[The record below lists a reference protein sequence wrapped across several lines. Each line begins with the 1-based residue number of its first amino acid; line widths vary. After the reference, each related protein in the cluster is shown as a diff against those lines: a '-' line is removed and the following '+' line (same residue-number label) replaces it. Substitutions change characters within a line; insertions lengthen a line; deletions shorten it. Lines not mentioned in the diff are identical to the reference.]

1 MRSSMMIMMV
11 LMLLTIKHYSQE
23 DRIEFIAEGTERE
36 LDFADL
42 TDILEYYREN
52 PLNINQATADE
63 IQSLQILDPIAVQNL
78 MEYREKYG
86 SLLTEYE
93 MLAIEGFN
101 KEKIQSLQP
110 FITLQNATGDVA
122 VQAKRR
128 RFRFQLFGRYSRV
141 LEQQKGYQEIPLE
154 TWQDKPNDRYI
165 GPPDRGYVRSTLVLN
180 NQFRMGFTLDKDA
193 GEAFFLKEL
202 PDTIADAIKTMLPI
216 GFDFFSAYVYTQDIR
231 FIKKIVVGDF
241 HLQFG
246 QGLTMWSG
254 MSYGKSADVTNIK
267 RYASMIRPNTS
278 ANENSY
284 MRGGAAWLQF
294 GRVGIVGFYSNHNA
308 DANVIEETPDTLDNT
323 KYISSLQESG
333 YHRTL
338 NEILDKQTLNII
350 NYGGRIHYHHDHF
363 KIGLTGHLTHFDAI
377 MENPDQIYNH
387 FRARGNKFI
396 NVGFD
401 FDVLLFKNT
410 NLFGEFTSND
420 KRSIAMLTGL
430 VSILHPKVSIAMIY
444 RHYPVDHTNLYGH
457 GFSEGGSTQNET
469 GIYMGISVNPLPNVT
484 LKAYAD
490 VYRFPWL
497 RYQVDAPS
505 SGYDMLIQMNYILSR
520 SVQLY
525 LRYRTE
531 TKQQNHPDLIAF
543 IDPLIDRTR
552 HIIRFHIAYQ
562 VSLALQLRN
571 RIEWNTVNPGNQT
584 GILIYQD
591 FIYKPPAKPY
601 QLIAR
606 LALFDT
612 DDYSTRIYAYEND
625 VLYASSVPSYYGLGT
640 RIYMMYNMRFTKYLD
655 VWVRIAQTYY
665 HDRNIIGTGLD
676 QIQGRTKSEVRIQV
690 RIKI

>member
-1 MRSSMMIMMV
+1 MKPRMIIMMV
-11 LMLLTIKHYSQE
+11 FMLLTIKHYSQE

-52 PLNINQATADE
+52 PLNINQATAEE

-86 SLLTEYE
+86 SLLTAYE
-93 MLAIEGFN
+93 MLAVEGFN
-101 KEKIQSLQP
+101 KGKIQSLQP
-110 FITLQNATGDVA
+110 FITIQNATDEVA

-128 RFRFQLFGRYSRV
+128 RFRYQLFGRYSRV

-165 GPPDRGYVRSTLVLN
+165 GPPDRVYVRSTLAWN
-180 NQFRMGFTLDKDA
+180 NQFRIGFTLDKDA
-193 GEAFFLKEL
+193 GEAFFPKLL
-202 PDTIADAIKTMLPI
+202 PDTIADAIKTELPI
-216 GFDFFSAYVYTQDIR
+216 GFDFFSAYTYAQDIR

-294 GRVGIVGFYSNHNA
+294 GRVGIVCFYSNHKA
-308 DANVIEETPDTLDNT
+308 DANVIEETQDTPGNA

-338 NEILDKQTLNII
+338 SEIQDKQTLNII

-377 MENPDQIYNH
+377 MEKPDQIYNR
-387 FRARGNKFI
+387 FRAHGNKFI

-401 FDVLLFKNT
+401 FDILLFKNT

-430 VSILHPKVSIAMIY
+430 VSMLHPKVSVAMIY

-457 GFSEGGSTQNET
+457 GFSEGGSIQNET
-469 GIYMGISVNPLPNVT
+469 GIYMGISVNPLPNIT

-490 VYRFPWL
+490 LYRFPWV

-505 SGYDMLIQMNYILSR
+505 SGYDMLMQMNYILSR
-520 SVQLY
+520 SVGLY

-562 VSLALQLRN
+562 VSLSLQLRN

-612 DDYSTRIYAYEND
+612 DDYGTRVYAYEND
-625 VLYASSVPSYYGLGT
+625 VLYASSVPSYYGQGT
-640 RIYMMYNMRFTKYLD
+640 RIYMIYNLQFTRFLD
-655 VWVRIAQTYY
+655 LWLRFAQTYY
-665 HDRNIIGTGLD
+665 FDRNIIGTGLD
-676 QIQGRTKSEVRIQV
+676 EIRGRTKSEVRIQV